1 MATQAST
8 TLDVRADF
16 PILSRE
22 IDGKRIV
29 YLDSAASAQKPEAVL
44 DAMDRFYR
52 TSYAN
57 VHRGVY
63 TLAQEATDAFEGA
76 LSVVDGA
83 QGVPQLAVDIPRLGV
98 DFYAWTGHK
107 ALGPTGV
114 GVLHGRAEIL
124 TEMRPWLGGGHM
136 IARVE
141 RDHSTW
147 TELPWKFEAGTD
159 AIAEAI
165 GLGAAVDYL

>member
-22 IDGKRIV
+22 IEGKPIV
-29 YLDSAASAQKPEAVL
+29 YLDSAASAQKPEQVL
-44 DAMDRFYR
+44 AAMSDFYR

-76 LSVVDGA
+76 REKIAAFVSGEA
-83 QGVPQLAVDIPRLGV
+83 QTTIFTRNATEALNLVAN
-98 DFYAWTGHK
+98 AWGRDN
-107 ALGPTGV
+107 LGPGDV
-114 GVLHGRAEIL
+114 VLV
-124 TEMRPWLGGGHM
+124 TEMEHHSNLVPWQM
-136 IARVE
+136 VCNE
-141 RDHSTW
+141 
-147 TELPWKFEAGTD
+147 
-159 AIAEAI
+159 
-165 GLGAAVDYL
+165 LGASLRYL